1 MVRRYF
7 SIVIAV
13 IVTALVV
20 PRVATAQSRFQSP
33 RCLPNSATAIGRSN
47 VRHSTTEGK
56 RYFVDELRFEGDTKL
71 SESELKKVAAELN
84 PDGPIKPL
92 PKFEEPGIPSDRRD
106 EIAEMARSSWQDRGY
121 FRAEITATGEQLSH
135 DPTSEHYAVILH
147 VSAGRQYRVGVIQL
161 EKVDGG
167 QSAIPV
173 DELRKLIPLQQG
185 DVFDTSKLRAAFD
198 AIKRR
203 YGQSGYIDSSI
214 VPDFEIND
222 VDGVI
227 NLTLKFDE
235 QKQFR
240 VTRVETLGLD
250 TALQS
255 ELRSA
260 VPLGEPFNYD
270 RVLEFIEANRSRL
283 PQGVGPADI
292 NVDRYWKD
300 ATVSLTF
307 DFQSCP
313 QTTNR

>member
-33 RCLPNSATAIGRSN
+33 RCSANSPNSPEQSKIRLAKS
-47 VRHSTTEGK
+47 EGK
-56 RYFVDELRFEGDTKL
+56 QVFLDEVRFEGDTKL
-71 SESELKKVAAELN
+71 SEAELHEAAAFILHEGQSLS
-84 PDGPIKPL
+84 PDQYDELADLG
-92 PKFEEPGIPSDRRD
+92 RRP
-106 EIAEMARSSWQDRGY
+106 WQDRGY
-121 FRAEITATGEQLSH
+121 FRVEMTPTVTQLSH
-135 DPTSEHYAVILH
+135 DSTSERYGVVL
-147 VSAGRQYRVGVIQL
+147 VVEAGRKYRVGQIRLGKYDAGEPAV
-161 EKVDGG
+161 
-167 QSAIPV
+167 PV
-173 DELRKLIPLQQG
+173 EELRKLIPLQQG
-185 DVFDTSKLRAAFD
+185 DVFDTSKLRSAFD
-198 AIKRR
+198 AIHRR
-203 YGQSGYIDSSI
+203 YGQSGYIDSTI

-240 VTRVETLGLD
+240 ATRVETLGLD
-250 TALQS
+250 TVLQS

-292 NVDRYWKD
+292 NVDRYWRD